1 MTNFIG
7 ILHIIVALVL
17 IVLVLI
23 QDSKSNGALGMGG
36 ASGSNSLLG
45 ATGAQS
51 LASKMTVWAA
61 VIFAV
66 TCLTL
71 SVLTSSQ
78 TKSVVDSMPL
88 PTVPAASAPATE
100 TAPATDANAAA
111 ATAAPAATP
120 AATAAPAKQ

>member
-1 MTNFIG
+1 MTTFIG

-23 QDSKSNGALGMGG
+23 QDSKSNGALGIGG

-51 LASKMTVWAA
+51 LASKLTVWSAI
-61 VIFAV
+61 IFAV

-71 SVLTSSQ
+71 SVLTSSK
-78 TKSVVDSMPL
+78 TKSVVDSLPL
-88 PTVPAASAPATE
+88 PTAPIAAPVEAPVATPAE
-100 TAPATDANAAA
+100 
-111 ATAAPAATP
+111 TAAPAN
-120 AATAAPAKQ
+120 K